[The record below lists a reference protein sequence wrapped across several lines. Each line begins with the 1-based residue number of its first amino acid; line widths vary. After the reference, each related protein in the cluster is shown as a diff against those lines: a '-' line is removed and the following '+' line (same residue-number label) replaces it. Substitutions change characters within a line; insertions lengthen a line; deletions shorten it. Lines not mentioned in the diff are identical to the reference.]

1 MRSKLFYLLFAISLG
16 FNIFF
21 AVGYFTTQ
29 KRLHTADPLQRKIE
43 AAAMRLSLSDSQRAK
58 LAEIFEKS
66 RRELSKLKTKQRET
80 VRLFKSEFKKSDPD
94 IEKLRKAMEEI
105 ETMRRNVREEMARE
119 WRDFFASL
127 SEKQRRKAMRMLR
140 NRPALRKALMIP
152 SKE

>member
-1 MRSKLFYLLFAISLG
+1 MKRRVLYFLFALSLG

-21 AVGYFTTQ
+21 AVGYVTTQ
-29 KRLHTADPLQRKIE
+29 KRLHTVDPIERKIE
-43 AAAMRLSLSDSQRAK
+43 AAAIRLSLSKTQRAQ

-66 RRELSKLKTKQRET
+66 RHKLAELKTRQRET
-80 VRLFKSEFKKSDPD
+80 VRLFKSEFKKSSPD
-94 IEKLRKAMEEI
+94 VEKLRRAMEEI

-127 SEKQRRKAMRMLR
+127 SEKQRRKAMWMLQ

-152 SKE
+152 PKG